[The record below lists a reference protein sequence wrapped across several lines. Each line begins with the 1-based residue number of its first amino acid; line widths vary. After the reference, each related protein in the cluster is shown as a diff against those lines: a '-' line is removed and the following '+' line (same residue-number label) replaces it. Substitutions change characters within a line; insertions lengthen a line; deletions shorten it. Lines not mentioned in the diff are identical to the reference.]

1 MGYLFAQTW
10 IWIAISFL
18 LGLAIGFAIAWF
30 SRKKKVEVTHERV
43 AGPAT
48 GPMPLYMPDGRRAGT
63 LGAAPGAKATSGPR
77 HAAPE
82 EDAARPPDEDQ
93 PPGDD
98 TPTTQILVVGADG
111 ETATDEAKSGDSG
124 ADEESEAHTR
134 KGT

>member
-10 IWIAISFL
+10 IWILIAFV

-82 EDAARPPDEDQ
+82 EVEDQ
-93 PPGDD
+93 PPADD
-98 TPTTQILVVGADG
+98 TPTTQIPVAEG
-111 ETATDEAKSGDSG
+111 TDVDESP
-124 ADEESEAHTR
+124 ADEHTR
-134 KGT
+134 EGA